1 MTGDDPTTPDWPADL
16 LRREAA
22 YEALDDLAQP
32 AVPVAPVPVAEHPLE
47 ALAVMCL
54 CPVAAV
60 GFVFGLALLISRFG
74 G

>member
-1 MTGDDPTTPDWPADL
+1 MTDDDLMIPDWPADL
-16 LRREAA
+16 ARREAA
-22 YEALDDLAQP
+22 YEAPDDP
-32 AVPVAPVPVAEHPLE
+32 ARPALPSPVAEHPLE

-60 GFVFGLALLISRFG
+60 GIVFGLALLISRLG

>member
-1 MTGDDPTTPDWPADL
+1 MTDDDLTIPDWPADL

-22 YEALDDLAQP
+22 YEALDDLARP
-32 AVPVAPVPVAEHPLE
+32 AAPHPVAEHPLE

-60 GFVFGLALLISRFG
+60 GFVFGLALLISRLG